1 MSAVDIVKP
10 PRAVAS
16 KQHAKERYRTVRQ
29 TSERICR
36 PLATEDYVVQT
47 MDDVSP
53 PKWHLAHTSWFFET
67 FLLIPEQPNYSPFH
81 PEYGFLFNSYY
92 EAVGERHPR
101 PKRGVLSRPTV
112 KEVYSYREHV
122 DEGINRLIDEAGADT
137 FARIAPL
144 VALGLHHE
152 QQHQELLVTDIKH
165 ILAQNPLRPA
175 YHSYESPGS
184 QSEGRE
190 GGYPSSAE
198 EWISCPGGVTEIG
211 HDGDGFAYDN
221 ESPRHKVYLE
231 PFRLA
236 SRPVTNGEY
245 LEFIEAG
252 GYTNPQHW
260 LSDGWAVILEEG
272 RQDPLYW
279 ELDGGDPRHMTLS
292 GMRPLDPNEPV
303 CHLSYY
309 EAAAYAAWR
318 GKRLPTEWEW
328 EAAAVDASRKGNFL
342 DQGRLHPEPALPD
355 AEAPTQMFGDV
366 WEWTQSAYSPY
377 PGFRPAEGAVGEYNG
392 KFMCNQ
398 FVLRGGSC
406 ATPQDHIRAT
416 YRNFFPPDARWQFTG
431 LRLAD
436 D

>member
-16 KQHAKERYRTVRQ
+16 KQHTKERYRKVRQ

-67 FLLIPEQPNYSPFH
+67 FLLVPEQANYSPFH

-101 PKRGVLSRPTV
+101 PRRGLLSRPTV

-122 DEGINRLIDEAGADT
+122 DDAMIRLIDEAAADT
-137 FARIAPL
+137 FARLAPI
-144 VALGLHHE
+144 VELGLHHE

-175 YHSYESPGS
+175 YHALDLSDDARIGTASVDRGP
-184 QSEGRE
+184 
-190 GGYPSSAE
+190 
-198 EWISCPGGVTEIG
+198 EWISYPGGVTEIG

-252 GYTNPQHW
+252 GYTDPQHW
-260 LSDGWAVILEEG
+260 LSDGWALILEEG
-272 RQDPLYW
+272 RQAPLYW
-279 ELDGGDPRHMTLS
+279 DLDAGEPCQMTLS
-292 GMRPLDPNEPV
+292 ALRPLDENEPV

-328 EAAAVDASRKGNFL
+328 EAAAVHASRGRQLPRPRPTAPRTRLARRGGPRTDVRRRLGVDPERLFAL
-342 DQGRLHPEPALPD
+342 SGFSAGGRCCRRVQRQVHVQPVRLAGRLVRHA
-355 AEAPTQMFGDV
+355 
-366 WEWTQSAYSPY
+366 SRPY
-377 PGFRPAEGAVGEYNG
+377 P
-392 KFMCNQ
+392 
-398 FVLRGGSC
+398 
-406 ATPQDHIRAT
+406 
-416 YRNFFPPDARWQFTG
+416 RNV
-431 LRLAD
+431 
-436 D
+436 